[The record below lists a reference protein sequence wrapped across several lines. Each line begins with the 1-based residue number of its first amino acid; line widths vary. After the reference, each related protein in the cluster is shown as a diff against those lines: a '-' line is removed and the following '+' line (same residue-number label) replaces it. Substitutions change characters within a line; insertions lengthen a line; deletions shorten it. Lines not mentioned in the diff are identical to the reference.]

1 MPELPEVETVVR
13 GLNRLILRKKIK
25 SVSFDWPKSFP
36 NSQVEVDN
44 FLIGAEIERVHRR
57 AKAIIVDLSNEW
69 SLVGHLKMTGQMVYR
84 GEENWGAGHP
94 NDDFLAKL
102 PNKSTRVEI
111 IFTDGSKLFFNDQ
124 RKFGWLKLLP
134 TVEIKNLPFFQKVG
148 PEPLEDNF
156 KFEEFVGRFDRRKR
170 SMIKPTIL
178 DQSVIAGVGNIY
190 ADESLWRAKIHPETR
205 VGDLSQADFEKLYE
219 AIRFVM
225 DESINRGG
233 STDRNYVQAD
243 GSRGNYLEY
252 AAVYHKDGQPC
263 KRCGHEISKIKVG
276 GRGTHF
282 CPNCQQLVENQK
294 GKI

>member
-25 SVSFDWPKSFP
+25 SVRFDWPKSFP

-44 FLIGAEIERVHRR
+44 FLIDAEIERVRRR
-57 AKAIIVDLSNEW
+57 AKAIIIDLSNEW

-84 GEENWGAGHP
+84 GEENWGGGHP

-111 IFTDGSKLFFNDQ
+111 IFSDESKLFFNDQ

-134 TVEIKNLPFFQKVG
+134 TAEIKNLPFFQKVG

-156 KFEEFVGRFDRRKR
+156 KFEEFLGRFDRRKR

-205 VGDLSQADFEKLYE
+205 VVDLSQADFEKLYE

-225 DESINRGG
+225 NESIDRGG

-263 KRCGHEISKIKVG
+263 KRCGHEIAKIKVG

-282 CPNCQQLVENQK
+282 CPNCQQLAEKQK
-294 GKI
+294 GKM